1 MTAATT
7 PQPPAAIRPTGSSTS
22 CSRTAPPPTCAPSG
36 RTTPPGSPTS
46 SPGCRASR
54 STTGS
59 SGCGRGLT
67 DAELEAFTVL
77 DYRDRMAFVVET
89 AEDASGGRRLA
100 GVGRYERSLPGGDAA
115 EVAFSV
121 ADESQGR
128 GVASRILEY
137 LTAYARTQG
146 ISAFEAYVMADNHAM
161 IRVFRGAGFTMSRQL
176 DEGIYRIEF
185 PTEES
190 DETRAAT
197 EEHEKRAAAASVT
210 PLLYPTSVA
219 VIGASRDPG
228 VDRRATPRQPAR
240 RRLHRAGVP
249 GEPQGDGGPL
259 DEGLRLGAR
268 HRGSGRP
275 GGDRGACAV
284 RDGGGAPVRREGGQG
299 AGGDQRR
306 VLRDRRG
313 RPPPRAGAARRW
325 SAPTAC
331 G

>member
-1 MTAATT
+1 MTA
-7 PQPPAAIRPTGSSTS
+7 
-22 CSRTAPPPTCAPSG
+22 APPPTAGRYPSDWEFDLLLKDG
-36 RTTPPGSPTS
+36 STAHLRPIRPDDATGLADLVARMSCESIYHRFFRVRT
-46 SPGCRASR
+46 
-54 STTGS
+54 
-59 SGCGRGLT
+59 GLT
-67 DAELEAFTVL
+67 DAELKAFTVL

-89 AEDASGGRRLA
+89 AEDAGGGRRLA

-121 ADESQGR
+121 ADEKPGK

-210 PLLYPTSVA
+210 PLPLPD
-219 VIGASRDPG
+219 IGGGDRCQPRSR
-228 VDRRATPRQPAR
+228 VDRWAAPRQPAR
-240 RRLHRAGVP
+240 R
-249 GEPQGDGGPL
+249 
-259 DEGLRLGAR
+259 
-268 HRGSGRP
+268 
-275 GGDRGACAV
+275 
-284 RDGGGAPVRREGGQG
+284 
-299 AGGDQRR
+299 
-306 VLRDRRG
+306 
-313 RPPPRAGAARRW
+313 
-325 SAPTAC
+325 
-331 G
+331 